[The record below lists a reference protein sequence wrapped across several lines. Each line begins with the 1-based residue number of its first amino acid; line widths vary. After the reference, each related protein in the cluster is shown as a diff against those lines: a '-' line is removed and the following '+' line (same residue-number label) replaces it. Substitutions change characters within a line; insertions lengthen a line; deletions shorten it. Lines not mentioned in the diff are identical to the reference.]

1 MDFQMYFLD
10 WKSLNFNSY
19 FPEFCSKEYNLVQT
33 IVGSG
38 NHLALNRWESTTWT
52 NNAPVQWHIYVLRS
66 LSELT
71 SLKELCYVVQSSAGY
86 NVVQNGKV
94 LCK

>member
-1 MDFQMYFLD
+1 MHFLD
-10 WKSLNFNSY
+10 WKSLNFDSY
-19 FPEFCSKEYNLVQT
+19 FPEFCSKDYNLLQT
-33 IVGSG
+33 IDGSG
-38 NHLALNRWESTTWT
+38 KRSVPNRWESITWT
-52 NNAPVQWHIYVLRS
+52 NNAPVQWHIYALRS

-71 SLKELCYVVQSSAGY
+71 SLKELRYVVQSSAGY